1 MRSEGKR
8 VASEVALTMS
18 LSPRAQYRQPE
29 QEDPTEE
36 DLDLDREIEYA
47 FDTEEPMSARPPAGD
62 IEGDKR
68 HGDAFLGAFFLVR
81 CASRSPFSP
90 RRSRRSDAMKCPRR

>member
-1 MRSEGKR
+1 MPAYAGFLTDEVRGHAHEG
-8 VASEVALTMS
+8 ASEVALTVS

-47 FDTEEPMSARPPAGD
+47 FDTEEPMSARPPSGD
-62 IEGDKR
+62 IE
-68 HGDAFLGAFFLVR
+68 
-81 CASRSPFSP
+81 
-90 RRSRRSDAMKCPRR
+90 